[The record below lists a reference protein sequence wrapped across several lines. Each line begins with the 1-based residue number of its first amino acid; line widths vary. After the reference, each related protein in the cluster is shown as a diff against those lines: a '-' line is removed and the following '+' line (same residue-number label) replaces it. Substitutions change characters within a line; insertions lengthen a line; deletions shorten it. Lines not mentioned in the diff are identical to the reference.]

1 MTQVERDGSG
11 FVVPATLLAQAFK
24 LTEDRIRQ
32 AMRDGSLTSICEA
45 GVDAHAVEGGHRLGR
60 GRPSRRIDLAWRLS

>member
-32 AMRDGSLTSICEA
+32 ATRHEKLTSIC
-45 GVDAHAVEGGHRLGR
+45 
-60 GRPSRRIDLAWRLS
+60 